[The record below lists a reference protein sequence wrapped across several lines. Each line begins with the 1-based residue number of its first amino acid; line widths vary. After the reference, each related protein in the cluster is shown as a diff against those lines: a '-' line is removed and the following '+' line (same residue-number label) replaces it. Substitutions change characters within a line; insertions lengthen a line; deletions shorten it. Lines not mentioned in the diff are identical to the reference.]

1 MKRIKISIL
10 KLFLLLL
17 PISCGSCDNKFY
29 WKIENEEFVVT
40 YKEDTIYINGEATFV
55 REKGE
60 YYNIPKGY
68 GKPEKTLYL
77 STCCDTTL
85 LVPNGKPSLDT
96 RIDIC
101 KEGDNLYSTTIHLIN
116 MDSLIFYWG
125 KYIYDEDYKII
136 EFNKVSSIIFYPK
149 KIKN

>member
-1 MKRIKISIL
+1 MKLIKISIL

-17 PISCGSCDNKFY
+17 LISCGGGDNKFY
-29 WKIENEEFVVT
+29 YKIKNEEFVVT

-68 GKPEKTLYL
+68 YKPEKTLYL
-77 STCCDTTL
+77 STCRDTTL

-96 RIDIC
+96 RIDIR

-116 MDSLIFYWG
+116 MDSLIFYFG
-125 KYIYDEDYKII
+125 KYVYDDDYKII
-136 EFNKVSSIIFYPK
+136 EFNKISSIIFYPK
-149 KIKN
+149 K